1 MGDTGMYGTGVM
13 GDWCDGG
20 QVYMGIDVM
29 GD

>member
-1 MGDTGMYGTGVM
+1 MGDTGVYGTVM

-20 QVYMGIDVM
+20 QVCMGIDVT